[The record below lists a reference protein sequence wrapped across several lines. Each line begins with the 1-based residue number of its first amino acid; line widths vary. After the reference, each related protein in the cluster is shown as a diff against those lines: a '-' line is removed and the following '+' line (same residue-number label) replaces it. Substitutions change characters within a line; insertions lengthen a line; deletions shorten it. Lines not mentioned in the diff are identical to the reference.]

1 MTNIPKS
8 APELEG
14 ELRAL
19 EKEHTKIV
27 EAIHGLRRRT
37 RDATIVATQTHA
49 SLNPQEISFWQK
61 GIADNQRQLLEVQAT
76 IGAIKKELRARRQ
89 KPGTGGYDARRIPA
103 KPESSDT
110 QNEAVD
116 LFTCFYLIAR
126 DALPRDQFTALLHNA
141 ESLLAEHRRMNNNS
155 P

>member
-27 EAIHGLRRRT
+27 EAIHGLRRRA
-37 RDATIVATQTHA
+37 RDATIVAAQTHA

-61 GIADNQRQLLEVQAT
+61 GIADNQRQLLEVQAG
-76 IGAIKKELRARRQ
+76 IGVLKKELRTLRK
-89 KPGTGGYDARRIPA
+89 KPAGSLRSLGKGAVSND
-103 KPESSDT
+103 EDT
-110 QNEAVD
+110 YPS
-116 LFTCFYLIAR
+116 CFYQVAR
-126 DALPRDQFTALLHNA
+126 
-141 ESLLAEHRRMNNNS
+141 ESLDPRLFAALQHDAQALAGDHFRMNNNS